1 MNKELTITIK
11 TDGST
16 VVEANGFQGVGCKDA
31 SKVFE
36 MAVAGPGGDTDTKP
50 KPEFYGQNTGTA
62 SDFAR

>member
-1 MNKELTITIK
+1 MKNLVINIK
-11 TDGST
+11 PDGST

-50 KPEFYGQNTGTA
+50 KPEFYQANGSLNTA
-62 SDFAR
+62 SN